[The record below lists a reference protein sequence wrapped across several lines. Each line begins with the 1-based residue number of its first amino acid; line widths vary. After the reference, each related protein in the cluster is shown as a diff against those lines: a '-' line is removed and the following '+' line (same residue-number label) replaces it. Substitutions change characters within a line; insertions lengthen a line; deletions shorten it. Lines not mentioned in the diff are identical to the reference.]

1 MKFKN
6 KSKLIMF
13 IMCSL
18 LLMGTSV
25 NCSYAK
31 EPIMEYKYTVE
42 EQKIKRAQ
50 FIWKSCIDELK
61 NENILTTIDINN
73 INNYLNK
80 EMRSDKFESPL
91 KRYDRQKQALRPT
104 TIEKMVSEN
113 IISAEKAGKLRDK
126 MSKYNLSNLEK

>member
-18 LLMGTSV
+18 LLICTSV

-80 EMRSDKFESPL
+80 EMRSDKFESLL
-91 KRYDRQKQALRPT
+91 KRYDRQKKALRPT

>member
-18 LLMGTSV
+18 LLICTSV

-91 KRYDRQKQALRPT
+91 KRYDRQKKALRTT